1 MCDILSILR
10 SPSPFSFFLP
20 LLRSPFSYPF
30 SLLPLFLS
38 SLRYHVRWWFVSRV
52 QEFANLSILRGTPFI
67 TWYYRAMGASIG
79 KRVFMNNNISAEG
92 FDLITLGDDVTI
104 NIEAEIKCSVIEVSL
119 IYSLRTN
126 WFICSSYYL

>member
-1 MCDILSILR
+1 
-10 SPSPFSFFLP
+10 
-20 LLRSPFSYPF
+20 
-30 SLLPLFLS
+30 
-38 SLRYHVRWWFVSRV
+38 V